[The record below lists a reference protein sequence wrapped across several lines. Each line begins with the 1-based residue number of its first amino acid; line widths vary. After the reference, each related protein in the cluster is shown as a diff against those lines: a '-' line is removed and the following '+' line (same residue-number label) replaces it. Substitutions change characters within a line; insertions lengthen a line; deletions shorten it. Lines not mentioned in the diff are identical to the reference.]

1 MNSPRFNK
9 SLTLIEVLLAMALIS
24 VVVLGFFAIDL
35 FSRNHLLGTDRQARL
50 QNEISYL
57 LGHMT
62 KNIIGTDSRG
72 GAIGDINQSAVTLTN
87 IGGDNFLL
95 AWVDYNNNGYYDAGD
110 KQIAYRY
117 RGPPDYQMWFYP
129 DYTDSPASYEVITQ
143 KRLCPDFSVDAGK
156 PTHINYSPAD
166 NYLDVQITVCW
177 DPAEIPNACG
187 TLDNPSVKM
196 ITRIKMPSVSTN

>member
-9 SLTLIEVLLAMALIS
+9 SLTLIEMLLAMALIS

-50 QNEISYL
+50 QNEISHL

-72 GAIGDINQSAVTLTN
+72 GAIGDINQSPVE
-87 IGGDNFLL
+87 IGAIDADNALL
-95 AWVDYNNNGYYDAGD
+95 VLVDWNNNGYRDAGD

-117 RGPPDYQMWFYP
+117 RGDPDYQMWFYP
-129 DYTDSPASYEVITQ
+129 DYTYSPAFYEVITQ
-143 KRLCPDFSVDAGK
+143 KKIRPDFSTNTSK

-177 DPAEIPNACG
+177 DPDENPNACG
-187 TLDNPSVKM
+187 TLNNPSVKM